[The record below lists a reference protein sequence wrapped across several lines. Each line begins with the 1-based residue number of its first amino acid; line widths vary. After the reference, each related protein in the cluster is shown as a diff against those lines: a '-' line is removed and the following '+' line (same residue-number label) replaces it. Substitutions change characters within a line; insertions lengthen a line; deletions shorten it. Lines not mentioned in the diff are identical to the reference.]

1 MEEKTIMK
9 AKSIY
14 AVLASLMLTT
24 GLVACGPE
32 TNPTGGNTG
41 VGTTSSPTTQAPE
54 VKKGTVVLSFDNNQG
69 TVTADKTNG
78 DVGQTVTLT
87 ITPNEGYEIDSVKAN
102 DKVLSGTTYSFKLVE
117 GENNVEVTF
126 KAKAVEPEVEYNIIY
141 TASEDY
147 DVKELSATKAKKGQT
162 VTFKVEVKNENKE
175 LDEVKVN
182 GTALTANDGVYSF
195 VMGEADVAIEV
206 TLKDKAVE
214 PEVEYNIT
222 YTASEDYT
230 VTNLA
235 TKATKGTKVTF
246 NIAVNDENK
255 ELSSIKANDV
265 DCTLEEDGSY
275 SFVMPEGDV
284 AIAITLQT
292 KVNLNLSITSDK
304 QSYKEGDGAAVL
316 QATFGDV
323 QVEGATYVWDGTD
336 AKDIGVVNPFADDE
350 SKQYFTPTN
359 VGKGTVKVTATV
371 DGKEYKASLNIT
383 VEADYTKYTEIKTAD
398 AMVELLNKKDAING
412 KYCLGANID
421 LGGMQVNGRANNSIF
436 VGTIDGRGYTL
447 SNFVVKNDS
456 SLETDKAT
464 GLFWQYQGVLRNIHI
479 KGTIDSAGF
488 SGLLAKEVC
497 GPQAKITDCLFEA
510 KNVQT
515 GVDWTWARNGVIA
528 STLQNEAKV
537 ENVVTNLDATDA
549 MCLPF
554 FAYSWT
560 ETQVMKNAYT
570 NIAHDTQNENYK
582 PFNPNGGDI
591 SAQVMENINHT
602 PFDSTLASAYTT
614 LDSSVW
620 TLEDN
625 KMPVLA
631 HDSEAPEKLEAMLI
645 ASADTTSLSMKEDG
659 TKTATITTSLKYSTE
674 TLSDYSYTLDPSDA
688 SVISVT
694 NNNDGTFGITA
705 VAAGEAT
712 VSVSAK
718 LGDKT
723 LTAEAITFTVK
734 SADAPKYEIP
744 DGAFEI
750 KDVATFKTVFDKG
763 AAYSTRNF
771 YLSSDIDL
779 TGDELT
785 TAKMMWMAGEFSG
798 IFEGQGHT
806 ITGDIS
812 WDMFNIIAANGVVR
826 NLNIKTSNPVEA
838 NRGPLAHTNKGT
850 ISNVHIDMT
859 VVEKRATNTFAG
871 MFFSNEGKVEDSSVA
886 FHVNTASNTIKS
898 FSNIGS
904 GTYTNCTYTVDG
916 TWDGAQNAVV
926 ATDGTTKKDA

>member
-1 MEEKTIMK
+1 MK

-41 VGTTSSPTTQAPE
+41 GGITSSPTTQAPE

-126 KAKAVEPEVEYNIIY
+126 KAKAVEPEVEYNITY

-182 GTALTANDGVYSF
+182 GTALIANDGVYSF
-195 VMGEADVAIEV
+195 VMGEADAVIEV

-214 PEVEYNIT
+214 PEVEYNIS

-292 KVNLNLSITSDK
+292 KVNLNLSITSNK

-316 QATFGDV
+316 QATFGDD

-336 AKDIGVVNPFADDE
+336 AKDVGVVNPFADDD

-371 DGKEYKASLNIT
+371 NGKEYKASLNIT
-383 VEADYTKYTEIKTAD
+383 VEADYTKYIEIKTAD
-398 AMVELLNKKDAING
+398 AMIELLNKKDTVNG

-421 LGGMQVNGRANNSIF
+421 LGGMQVNGRANNSTF

-479 KGTIDSAGF
+479 KGTIDTAGF
-488 SGLLAKEVC
+488 SGLLAKEVS
-497 GPQAKITDCLFEA
+497 GPQTRITDCLFEA

-570 NIAHDTQNENYK
+570 NIAHDTQSENYK
-582 PFNPNGGDI
+582 PFNPEGRDI

-614 LDSSVW
+614 LDSSIW

-631 HDSEAPEKLEAMLI
+631 HDSEAPVKLEAMLT

-744 DGAFEI
+744 DDAFEI

-763 AAYSTRNF
+763 AAYTTRNF
-771 YLSSDIDL
+771 YLSNDIDL
-779 TGDELT
+779 TGDDLT
-785 TAKMMWMAGEFSG
+785 TTQMMWMAGEFSG

-826 NLNIKTSNPVEA
+826 NVNIKTSNPVEA

>member
-1 MEEKTIMK
+1 MK

-41 VGTTSSPTTQAPE
+41 GGITSSPTTQAPE

-126 KAKAVEPEVEYNIIY
+126 KAKAVEPEVEYNITY

-182 GTALTANDGVYSF
+182 GTALIANDGVYSF
-195 VMGEADVAIEV
+195 VMGEADAVIEV

-214 PEVEYNIT
+214 PEVEYNIS

-316 QATFGDV
+316 QATFGDD

-336 AKDIGVVNPFADDE
+336 AKDVGVVNPFADDD

-371 DGKEYKASLNIT
+371 NGKEYKASLNIT

-398 AMVELLNKKDAING
+398 AMIELLNKKDTVNG

-421 LGGMQVNGRANNSIF
+421 LGGMQVNGRANNSTF

-479 KGTIDSAGF
+479 KGTIDTAGF
-488 SGLLAKEVC
+488 SGLLAKEVS
-497 GPQAKITDCLFEA
+497 GPQTRITDCLFEA

-570 NIAHDTQNENYK
+570 NIAHDTQSENYK
-582 PFNPNGGDI
+582 PFNPEGRDI

-614 LDSSVW
+614 LDSSIW

-631 HDSEAPEKLEAMLI
+631 HDSEAPVKLEAMLT
-645 ASADTTSLSMKEDG
+645 ASVDTTSLSMKEDG

-744 DGAFEI
+744 DDAFEI
-750 KDVATFKTVFDKG
+750 KDIATFKTVFDKG

-806 ITGDIS
+806 ITGDIN
-812 WDMFNIIAANGVVR
+812 WDMFNIIAASGVVR
-826 NLNIKTSNPVEA
+826 NVNIKTSNPIEA

-859 VVEKRATNTFAG
+859 VVDERATNTFAG

>member
-1 MEEKTIMK
+1 MK

-41 VGTTSSPTTQAPE
+41 GGITSSPTTQAPE

-126 KAKAVEPEVEYNIIY
+126 KAKAVEPEVEYNITY

-195 VMGEADVAIEV
+195 VMGEADAVIEV

-316 QATFGDV
+316 QATFGDD

-336 AKDIGVVNPFADDE
+336 AKDVGVVNPFADDD

-371 DGKEYKASLNIT
+371 NGKEYKASLNIT

-398 AMVELLNKKDAING
+398 AMIELLNKKDTVNG

-436 VGTIDGRGYTL
+436 VGTLDGRGYTL

-456 SLETDKAT
+456 SQETDKAT

-479 KGTIDSAGF
+479 KGTIDAAGF
-488 SGLLAKEVC
+488 SGLLAKEVS

-560 ETQVMKNAYT
+560 GTQVMKNAYT

-582 PFNPNGGDI
+582 PFNPEGHDI

-614 LDSSVW
+614 LDSSIW

-631 HDSEAPEKLEAMLI
+631 HDSEAPEKLEAKLT

-779 TGDELT
+779 TGDDLT
-785 TAKMMWMAGEFSG
+785 TTQMMWMAGEFSG

-812 WDMFNIIAANGVVR
+812 WDMFNIIAASGVVR
-826 NLNIKTSNPVEA
+826 NVNIKTSNPIEA

-898 FSNIGS
+898 FSSVGS

>member
-1 MEEKTIMK
+1 M
-9 AKSIY
+9 
-14 AVLASLMLTT
+14 V
-24 GLVACGPE
+24 
-32 TNPTGGNTG
+32 
-41 VGTTSSPTTQAPE
+41 Q
-54 VKKGTVVLSFDNNQG
+54 Q
-69 TVTADKTNG
+69 
-78 DVGQTVTLT
+78 
-87 ITPNEGYEIDSVKAN
+87 
-102 DKVLSGTTYSFKLVE
+102 YSFKLVE

-126 KAKAVEPEVEYNIIY
+126 KA
-141 TASEDY
+141 
-147 DVKELSATKAKKGQT
+147 
-162 VTFKVEVKNENKE
+162 
-175 LDEVKVN
+175 
-182 GTALTANDGVYSF
+182 
-195 VMGEADVAIEV
+195 
-206 TLKDKAVE
+206 KAVE

-246 NIAVNDENK
+246 NIAINDENK

-316 QATFGDV
+316 QATFGDD

-456 SLETDKAT
+456 SQETDKAT

-515 GVDWTWARNGVIA
+515 GVDWTWGRNGVIA

-549 MCLPF
+549 MCMPF

-570 NIAHDTQNENYK
+570 NIAHDTEHENYK

-631 HDSEAPEKLEAMLI
+631 HDSEAPEKLETKLT

-763 AAYSTRNF
+763 AAYTTRNF
-771 YLSSDIDL
+771 YLSNDIDL

-785 TAKMMWMAGEFSG
+785 TTKMMWMAGEFSG

-812 WDMFNIIAANGVVR
+812 WDMFNIIAASGVVR
-826 NLNIKTSNPVEA
+826 NVNIKTSNPVEA

-916 TWDGAQNAVV
+916 TLTKNSLGWGTAILTNILSGTVENCLFNSVQSFNNGSASWFAFGASICGVLKESGTVKSSVV
-926 ATDGTTKKDA
+926 NVSGEGKDVHMAICAYPAGGSVNDGTQPNFAPSKQTFTVSGIYTNQNSDLAYGSAWEWGGPIEDTSGIHTDVDFSTVKASTYSDLSANYWNLADNTMPTLKTLAVE

>member
-1 MEEKTIMK
+1 
-9 AKSIY
+9 
-14 AVLASLMLTT
+14 
-24 GLVACGPE
+24 
-32 TNPTGGNTG
+32 
-41 VGTTSSPTTQAPE
+41 
-54 VKKGTVVLSFDNNQG
+54 
-69 TVTADKTNG
+69 
-78 DVGQTVTLT
+78 
-87 ITPNEGYEIDSVKAN
+87 
-102 DKVLSGTTYSFKLVE
+102 
-117 GENNVEVTF
+117 
-126 KAKAVEPEVEYNIIY
+126 
-141 TASEDY
+141 
-147 DVKELSATKAKKGQT
+147 
-162 VTFKVEVKNENKE
+162 
-175 LDEVKVN
+175 
-182 GTALTANDGVYSF
+182 
-195 VMGEADVAIEV
+195 
-206 TLKDKAVE
+206 
-214 PEVEYNIT
+214 
-222 YTASEDYT
+222 
-230 VTNLA
+230 
-235 TKATKGTKVTF
+235 
-246 NIAVNDENK
+246 
-255 ELSSIKANDV
+255 
-265 DCTLEEDGSY
+265 
-275 SFVMPEGDV
+275 MPEGDV
-284 AIAITLQT
+284 AIAIILQT
-292 KVNLNLSITSDK
+292 KVNLTLSITSDK

-350 SKQYFTPTN
+350 SKQYFTSTN

-436 VGTIDGRGYTL
+436 VGTLDGRGYTL

-456 SLETDKAT
+456 SQETDKAT

-479 KGTIDSAGF
+479 KGTIDAAGF
-488 SGLLAKEVC
+488 SGLLAKEVS
-497 GPQAKITDCLFEA
+497 GPQARITDCLFEA

-560 ETQVMKNAYT
+560 GTQVMKNAYT

-582 PFNPNGGDI
+582 PFNPEGRDI

-614 LDSSVW
+614 LDSSIW

-631 HDSEAPEKLEAMLI
+631 HDSEAPEKLEAMLT

-763 AAYSTRNF
+763 AAYTTRNF

-779 TGDELT
+779 TGDDLT
-785 TAKMMWMAGEFSG
+785 TTKMMWMAGEFSG

-826 NLNIKTSNPVEA
+826 NVNIKTSNPVEA

-850 ISNVHIDMT
+850 ISNVHIDVT
-859 VVEKRATNTFAG
+859 VVENVQQIHLLECSSRT
-871 MFFSNEGKVEDSSVA
+871 KVRLK
-886 FHVNTASNTIKS
+886 ILL
-898 FSNIGS
+898 
-904 GTYTNCTYTVDG
+904 
-916 TWDGAQNAVV
+916 
-926 ATDGTTKKDA
+926 

>member
-1 MEEKTIMK
+1 MK

-41 VGTTSSPTTQAPE
+41 GSTTSSPTTQAPE
-54 VKKGTVVLSFDNNQG
+54 VKKGTVVLSFDNNQV

-126 KAKAVEPEVEYNIIY
+126 KAKAVEPEVEYNI
-141 TASEDY
+141 
-147 DVKELSATKAKKGQT
+147 
-162 VTFKVEVKNENKE
+162 
-175 LDEVKVN
+175 
-182 GTALTANDGVYSF
+182 
-195 VMGEADVAIEV
+195 
-206 TLKDKAVE
+206 
-214 PEVEYNIT
+214 T
-222 YTASEDYT
+222 YAASEDYT

-316 QATFGDV
+316 QATFGDD

-456 SLETDKAT
+456 SEETDKAT

-488 SGLLAKEVC
+488 SVLLAKEVC

-515 GVDWTWARNGVIA
+515 GVDWTWGRNGVIA

-549 MCLPF
+549 MCMPF

-631 HDSEAPEKLEAMLI
+631 HDSEAPEKIEAKLT

-763 AAYSTRNF
+763 AAYTTRNF
-771 YLSSDIDL
+771 YLSNDIDL
-779 TGDELT
+779 TGDDLT
-785 TAKMMWMAGEFSG
+785 TTQMMWMAGEFSG

-812 WDMFNIIAANGVVR
+812 WDMFNIIAASGVVR
-826 NLNIKTSNPVEA
+826 NVNIKTSNPVEA

>member
-1 MEEKTIMK
+1 MK

-41 VGTTSSPTTQAPE
+41 GGTTSSPTTQVPE

-126 KAKAVEPEVEYNIIY
+126 KAKAVEPEVEYNITY

-195 VMGEADVAIEV
+195 VMGEADAVIEV

-316 QATFGDV
+316 QATFGDD

-383 VEADYTKYTEIKTAD
+383 VEADYTKYIEIKTAD
-398 AMVELLNKKDAING
+398 AMIELLNKKDTVNG

-421 LGGMQVNGRANNSIF
+421 LGGMQVNGRANNSTF

-479 KGTIDSAGF
+479 KGTIDTAGF
-488 SGLLAKEVC
+488 SGLLAKEVS
-497 GPQAKITDCLFEA
+497 GPQTRITDCLFEA

-537 ENVVTNLDATDA
+537 ENVVTNLDVTDA

-570 NIAHDTQNENYK
+570 NIAHDTQSENYK
-582 PFNPNGGDI
+582 PFNPEGRDI

-614 LDSSVW
+614 LDSSIW

-631 HDSEAPEKLEAMLI
+631 HDSEAPVKLEAMLT

-744 DGAFEI
+744 DDAFEI

-806 ITGDIS
+806 ITGDIN
-812 WDMFNIIAANGVVR
+812 WDMFNIIAASGVVR
-826 NLNIKTSNPVEA
+826 NVNIKTSNPVEA

>member
-1 MEEKTIMK
+1 MK

-41 VGTTSSPTTQAPE
+41 GGIQSNPTTQAPE
-54 VKKGTVVLSFDNNQG
+54 VKKGTVVLSFDNSQG

-126 KAKAVEPEVEYNIIY
+126 KAKAVEPEVEYNITY

-175 LDEVKVN
+175 LDEVKAN

-195 VMGEADVAIEV
+195 VMGEADAVIEV

-316 QATFGDV
+316 QATFGDD

-336 AKDIGVVNPFADDE
+336 AKDVGVVNPFADDD

-371 DGKEYKASLNIT
+371 NGKEYKASLNIT

-398 AMVELLNKKDAING
+398 AMIELLNKKDTVNG

-436 VGTIDGRGYTL
+436 VGTLDGRGYTL

-464 GLFWQYQGVLRNIHI
+464 GLFWMYQGVLRNIHI
-479 KGTIDSAGF
+479 KGTIDAAGF
-488 SGLLAKEVC
+488 SGLLAKEVS

-560 ETQVMKNAYT
+560 GTQVMKNAYT

-582 PFNPNGGDI
+582 PFNPEGHDI

-614 LDSSVW
+614 LDSSIW

-631 HDSEAPEKLEAMLI
+631 HDSEAPEKLEAKLT

-744 DGAFEI
+744 DDAFEI
-750 KDVATFKTVFDKG
+750 KDIATFKTVFDKG

-806 ITGDIS
+806 ITGDIN
-812 WDMFNIIAANGVVR
+812 WDMFNIIAASGVVR
-826 NLNIKTSNPVEA
+826 NVNIKTSNPIEA

-859 VVEKRATNTFAG
+859 VVDERATNTFAG

>member
-1 MEEKTIMK
+1 MK

-41 VGTTSSPTTQAPE
+41 GGITSSPTTQAPE

-126 KAKAVEPEVEYNIIY
+126 KAKAVEPEVEYNITY
-141 TASEDY
+141 AASEDY

-195 VMGEADVAIEV
+195 VMGEADAAIEV

-316 QATFGDV
+316 QATFGDD

-336 AKDIGVVNPFADDE
+336 AKDIGVVNPYTDDE

-447 SNFVVKNDS
+447 SNFVIKNDS
-456 SLETDKAT
+456 SQETDKAT

-549 MCLPF
+549 MCMPF

-560 ETQVMKNAYT
+560 GTQVMKNAYT
-570 NIAHDTQNENYK
+570 NIAHDTEHENYK

-591 SAQVMENINHT
+591 STQVMENINHT

-614 LDSSVW
+614 LDSSIW

-631 HDSEAPEKLEAMLI
+631 HDSEAPEKLEAMLT

-674 TLSDYSYTLDPSDA
+674 TLSDFSYTLDPSDA

-763 AAYSTRNF
+763 AAYTTRNF
-771 YLSSDIDL
+771 YLSNDIDL

-785 TAKMMWMAGEFSG
+785 TTKMMWMAGEFSG

-812 WDMFNIIAANGVVR
+812 WDMFNIIAASGVVR
-826 NLNIKTSNPVEA
+826 NVNIKTSNPVEA

-926 ATDGTTKKDA
+926 ATDGTTKKDV

>member
-1 MEEKTIMK
+1 MK

-41 VGTTSSPTTQAPE
+41 GGITSSPTTQAPE

-126 KAKAVEPEVEYNIIY
+126 KAKAVEPEVEYNITY
-141 TASEDY
+141 AASEDY

-195 VMGEADVAIEV
+195 VMGETDAVIEV

-316 QATFGDV
+316 QATFGDA

-336 AKDIGVVNPFADDE
+336 AKDVGVINPYTDDE

-371 DGKEYKASLNIT
+371 NGKEYKASLNIT

-436 VGTIDGRGYTL
+436 VGTLDGRGYTL

-488 SGLLAKEVC
+488 SGLLAKEVS
-497 GPQAKITDCLFEA
+497 GPQARITDCLFEA

-560 ETQVMKNAYT
+560 GTQVMKNAYT

-582 PFNPNGGDI
+582 PFNPEGRDI

-614 LDSSVW
+614 LDSSIW

-631 HDSEAPEKLEAMLI
+631 HDSKAPEKLEAKLT

-763 AAYSTRNF
+763 AAYTTRNF
-771 YLSSDIDL
+771 YLSNDIDL

-785 TAKMMWMAGEFSG
+785 TTQMMWMAGEFSG

-812 WDMFNIIAANGVVR
+812 WDMFNIIAASGVVR
-826 NLNIKTSNPVEA
+826 NVNIKTSNPIEA
-838 NRGPLAHTNKGT
+838 KRGPLAHTNKGT
-850 ISNVHIDMT
+850 ISNVHINMT

>member
-1 MEEKTIMK
+1 M
-9 AKSIY
+9 
-14 AVLASLMLTT
+14 
-24 GLVACGPE
+24 GLK
-32 TNPTGGNTG
+32 PTRQVVIPGGG
-41 VGTTSSPTTQAPE
+41 ITSSPTTQAPE

-126 KAKAVEPEVEYNIIY
+126 KAKAVEPEVEYNITY

-182 GTALTANDGVYSF
+182 GTALIANDGVYSF
-195 VMGEADVAIEV
+195 VMGEADAVIEV

-316 QATFGDV
+316 QATFGDD

-336 AKDIGVVNPFADDE
+336 AKDVGVVNPFADDD

-371 DGKEYKASLNIT
+371 NGKEYKASLNIT
-383 VEADYTKYTEIKTAD
+383 VEADYTKYIEIKTAD
-398 AMVELLNKKDAING
+398 AMIELLNKKDTVNG

-421 LGGMQVNGRANNSIF
+421 LGGMQVNGRANNSTF

-479 KGTIDSAGF
+479 KGTIDTAGF
-488 SGLLAKEVC
+488 SGLLAKEVS
-497 GPQAKITDCLFEA
+497 GPQTRITDCLFEA

-570 NIAHDTQNENYK
+570 NIAHDTQSENYK
-582 PFNPNGGDI
+582 PFNPEGRDI

-614 LDSSVW
+614 LDSSIW
-620 TLEDN
+620 TLEDK

-631 HDSEAPEKLEAMLI
+631 HDSEAPVKLEAMLT

-744 DGAFEI
+744 DDAFEI

-806 ITGDIS
+806 ITGDIN
-812 WDMFNIIAANGVVR
+812 WDMFNIIAASGVVR
-826 NLNIKTSNPVEA
+826 NVNIKTSNPIEA

-859 VVEKRATNTFAG
+859 VVDERATNTFAG

>member
-1 MEEKTIMK
+1 MK

-41 VGTTSSPTTQAPE
+41 GGTTSSPTTQVPE

-316 QATFGDV
+316 QATFGDD

-336 AKDIGVVNPFADDE
+336 AKDIGVVNPFADDD

-398 AMVELLNKKDAING
+398 AMVELLNKKDAVNG

-436 VGTIDGRGYTL
+436 VGTLDGRGYTL

-560 ETQVMKNAYT
+560 KTQVMKNAYT

-582 PFNPNGGDI
+582 PFNPEGGDI

-614 LDSSVW
+614 LDSSIW

-631 HDSEAPEKLEAMLI
+631 HDSEAPEKLEAMLT

-744 DGAFEI
+744 DDAFEI
-750 KDVATFKTVFDKG
+750 KDIATFKTVFDKG

-826 NLNIKTSNPVEA
+826 NVNIKTSNPVEA

>member
-1 MEEKTIMK
+1 MK

-41 VGTTSSPTTQAPE
+41 GGTTSSPTTQVPE

-126 KAKAVEPEVEYNIIY
+126 KA
-141 TASEDY
+141 
-147 DVKELSATKAKKGQT
+147 
-162 VTFKVEVKNENKE
+162 
-175 LDEVKVN
+175 
-182 GTALTANDGVYSF
+182 
-195 VMGEADVAIEV
+195 
-206 TLKDKAVE
+206 KAVE

-316 QATFGDV
+316 QATFGDD

-336 AKDIGVVNPFADDE
+336 AKDVGVVNPFADDD

-371 DGKEYKASLNIT
+371 NGKEYKASLNIT

-398 AMVELLNKKDAING
+398 AMIELLNKKDTVNG

-421 LGGMQVNGRANNSIF
+421 LGGMQVNGRANNSTF

-479 KGTIDSAGF
+479 KGTIDTAGF
-488 SGLLAKEVC
+488 SGLLAKEVS
-497 GPQAKITDCLFEA
+497 GPQTRITDCLFEA

-537 ENVVTNLDATDA
+537 ENLVTNLDATDA

-570 NIAHDTQNENYK
+570 NIAHDTQSENYK
-582 PFNPNGGDI
+582 PFNPEGRDI

-614 LDSSVW
+614 LDSSIW

-631 HDSEAPEKLEAMLI
+631 HDSEAPVKLEAMLT
-645 ASADTTSLSMKEDG
+645 ASVDTTSLSMKEDG

-744 DGAFEI
+744 DDAFEI
-750 KDVATFKTVFDKG
+750 KDIATFKTVFDKG

-806 ITGDIS
+806 ITGDIN
-812 WDMFNIIAANGVVR
+812 WDMFNIIAASGVVR
-826 NLNIKTSNPVEA
+826 NVNIKTSNPIEA

-850 ISNVHIDMT
+850 ILNVHIDMT
-859 VVEKRATNTFAG
+859 VVDERATNTFAG

>member
-1 MEEKTIMK
+1 MK

-41 VGTTSSPTTQAPE
+41 GSTTSSPTTQAPE

-126 KAKAVEPEVEYNIIY
+126 KAKAVEPEVEYNITY
-141 TASEDY
+141 AASEDY

-195 VMGEADVAIEV
+195 VMGEADAVIEV
-206 TLKDKAVE
+206 TLKDKAIE

-246 NIAVNDENK
+246 NIAINDENK

-284 AIAITLQT
+284 VIAITLQT

-316 QATFGDV
+316 QATFGDD

-436 VGTIDGRGYTL
+436 VGTLDGRGYTL

-560 ETQVMKNAYT
+560 GTQVMKNAYT

-591 SAQVMENINHT
+591 STQVMENINHT

-631 HDSEAPEKLEAMLI
+631 HDSEAPEKLEAMLT

-659 TKTATITTSLKYSTE
+659 TMTATITTSLKYSTE

-763 AAYSTRNF
+763 AAYTTRNF
-771 YLSSDIDL
+771 YLSNDIDL

-785 TAKMMWMAGEFSG
+785 TTQMMWMAGEFSG

-826 NLNIKTSNPVEA
+826 NVNIKTSNPVEA

>member
-1 MEEKTIMK
+1 MK

-41 VGTTSSPTTQAPE
+41 GSTTTSPTTQAPE
-54 VKKGTVVLSFDNNQG
+54 VKKGTVVLSFDNNYG

-117 GENNVEVTF
+117 GENNVEVIF
-126 KAKAVEPEVEYNIIY
+126 KAKAVEPEVEYNVTY
-141 TASEDY
+141 AASEDY
-147 DVKELSATKAKKGQT
+147 EVKELSATKAKKGQT

-195 VMGEADVAIEV
+195 VMGEADAAIEV

-284 AIAITLQT
+284 AIVITLQT

-316 QATFGDV
+316 QATFGDD

-456 SLETDKAT
+456 SEETDKAT

-515 GVDWTWARNGVIA
+515 GVDWTLGRNGVIA
-528 STLQNEAKV
+528 STFQNEAKV

-549 MCLPF
+549 MCMPF

-570 NIAHDTQNENYK
+570 NIAHDTEHENYK

-591 SAQVMENINHT
+591 STQVMENINHT

-614 LDSSVW
+614 LDSSIW

-631 HDSEAPEKLEAMLI
+631 HDSEAPEKLEAMLT

-674 TLSDYSYTLDPSDA
+674 TLSDFSYTLDPSDA

-763 AAYSTRNF
+763 AAYTTRNF
-771 YLSSDIDL
+771 YLSNDIDL

-785 TAKMMWMAGEFSG
+785 TTKMMWMAGEFSG

-812 WDMFNIIAANGVVR
+812 WDMFNIIAASGVVR
-826 NLNIKTSNPVEA
+826 NVNIKTSNPVEA

-926 ATDGTTKKDA
+926 ATDGTTKKDV

>member
-1 MEEKTIMK
+1 MK

-41 VGTTSSPTTQAPE
+41 GGITSSPTTQAPE
-54 VKKGTVVLSFDNNQG
+54 VKKGTVVLSFDSNQG

-126 KAKAVEPEVEYNIIY
+126 KAKAVEPEVEYNITY
-141 TASEDY
+141 AASEDY
-147 DVKELSATKAKKGQT
+147 DVKELSATKAKKDQT

-175 LDEVKVN
+175 LDEVKAN
-182 GTALTANDGVYSF
+182 GTVLTANDGVYSF
-195 VMGEADVAIEV
+195 VMGEADAVIEV

-246 NIAVNDENK
+246 NIVINDENK

-316 QATFGDV
+316 QATFGDA

-398 AMVELLNKKDAING
+398 AMVELLNKKDEING

-436 VGTIDGRGYTL
+436 VGTLDGRGYTL

-456 SLETDKAT
+456 SQETDKAT
-464 GLFWQYQGVLRNIHI
+464 GLFWMYQGVLRNIHI

-488 SGLLAKEVC
+488 SGLLAKEVS
-497 GPQAKITDCLFEA
+497 GPQARITDCLFEA

-560 ETQVMKNAYT
+560 GTQVMKNAYT

-614 LDSSVW
+614 LDSSIW

-631 HDSEAPEKLEAMLI
+631 HDSEAPEKLEAKLT

-763 AAYSTRNF
+763 AAYTTRNF
-771 YLSSDIDL
+771 YLSNDIDL

-785 TAKMMWMAGEFSG
+785 TTPMMWMAGEFSG

-826 NLNIKTSNPVEA
+826 NVNIKTSNPVEA

-898 FSNIGS
+898 FSSIGS

>member
-1 MEEKTIMK
+1 MK

-41 VGTTSSPTTQAPE
+41 GGITSSPTTQAPE
-54 VKKGTVVLSFDNNQG
+54 V
-69 TVTADKTNG
+69 
-78 DVGQTVTLT
+78 
-87 ITPNEGYEIDSVKAN
+87 
-102 DKVLSGTTYSFKLVE
+102 
-117 GENNVEVTF
+117 
-126 KAKAVEPEVEYNIIY
+126 EYNITY
-141 TASEDY
+141 AASEDY

-195 VMGEADVAIEV
+195 VMGEADAVIEV

-246 NIAVNDENK
+246 NIAINDENK

-316 QATFGDV
+316 QATFGDD

-359 VGKGTVKVTATV
+359 VGKGAVKVTATV

-479 KGTIDSAGF
+479 KGTIDSVGF

-549 MCLPF
+549 MCMPF

-560 ETQVMKNAYT
+560 GTQVMKNAYT

-614 LDSSVW
+614 LDSSIW

-631 HDSEAPEKLEAMLI
+631 HDSEAPEKLEAMLT

-763 AAYSTRNF
+763 AAYTTRNF
-771 YLSSDIDL
+771 YLSNDIDL
-779 TGDELT
+779 TGDDLT
-785 TAKMMWMAGEFSG
+785 TTKMMWMAGEFSG

-826 NLNIKTSNPVEA
+826 NVNIKTSNPVEA

>member
-1 MEEKTIMK
+1 MK

-41 VGTTSSPTTQAPE
+41 GSTTSSPTTQAPE

-126 KAKAVEPEVEYNIIY
+126 KAKAVEPEVEYNITY

-195 VMGEADVAIEV
+195 VMGEADAVIEV

-246 NIAVNDENK
+246 NIVINDENK

-316 QATFGDV
+316 QATFGDD

-510 KNVQT
+510 KNVQA
-515 GVDWTWARNGVIA
+515 GVDWTWGRNGVIA

-549 MCLPF
+549 MCMPF
-554 FAYSWT
+554 FAYSLT
-560 ETQVMKNAYT
+560 ATQVMKNAYT

-614 LDSSVW
+614 LDSSIW

-631 HDSEAPEKLEAMLI
+631 HDSEAPEKLEAMLT

-694 NNNDGTFGITA
+694 NNNDGIFGITA

-763 AAYSTRNF
+763 AAYTTRNF
-771 YLSSDIDL
+771 YLSNDIDL

-785 TAKMMWMAGEFSG
+785 TTQMMWMAGEFSG

-826 NLNIKTSNPVEA
+826 NVNIKTSNPVEA

-871 MFFSNEGKVEDSSVA
+871 MFFSNEGKVGDSSVA

>member
-1 MEEKTIMK
+1 MK

-41 VGTTSSPTTQAPE
+41 GSTTSNPTTQAPE

-126 KAKAVEPEVEYNIIY
+126 KAKAVEPEVEYNI
-141 TASEDY
+141 
-147 DVKELSATKAKKGQT
+147 
-162 VTFKVEVKNENKE
+162 
-175 LDEVKVN
+175 
-182 GTALTANDGVYSF
+182 
-195 VMGEADVAIEV
+195 
-206 TLKDKAVE
+206 
-214 PEVEYNIT
+214 T
-222 YTASEDYT
+222 YAASEDYT

-246 NIAVNDENK
+246 NIAINDENK

-316 QATFGDV
+316 QATFGDN

-456 SLETDKAT
+456 SEETDKAT

-510 KNVQT
+510 KNVQA
-515 GVDWTWARNGVIA
+515 GVDWTWGRNGVIA

-549 MCLPF
+549 MCMPF

-560 ETQVMKNAYT
+560 GTQVMKNAYT
-570 NIAHDTQNENYK
+570 NIAHDTEHENYK

-591 SAQVMENINHT
+591 STQVMENINHT

-614 LDSSVW
+614 LDSSIW

-631 HDSEAPEKLEAMLI
+631 HDSEAPEKLEAMLT

-763 AAYSTRNF
+763 AAYTTRNF
-771 YLSSDIDL
+771 YLSNDIDL
-779 TGDELT
+779 TGDDLIT
-785 TAKMMWMAGEFSG
+785 TPMMWMAGEFSG

-812 WDMFNIIAANGVVR
+812 WDMFNIIAASGVVR
-826 NLNIKTSNPVEA
+826 NVNIKTSNPIEA
-838 NRGPLAHTNKGT
+838 NRDPLAHTNKGT

-886 FHVNTASNTIKS
+886 FHVNNASNTIKS

>member
-1 MEEKTIMK
+1 MK

-41 VGTTSSPTTQAPE
+41 GGITSSPTTQAPE

-102 DKVLSGTTYSFKLVE
+102 DKVLSGATYSFKLVE

-126 KAKAVEPEVEYNIIY
+126 KAKAVEPEVEYNITY

-175 LDEVKVN
+175 LDEVKAN

-195 VMGEADVAIEV
+195 VMGEADAVIEV

-222 YTASEDYT
+222 YAASEDYT

-316 QATFGDV
+316 QATFGDD
-323 QVEGATYVWDGTD
+323 QVEGATYVWDETD
-336 AKDIGVVNPFADDE
+336 AKDIGVVNPFADDD

-570 NIAHDTQNENYK
+570 NIAHDTEHENYK

-614 LDSSVW
+614 LDSSIW

-763 AAYSTRNF
+763 AAYTTRNF
-771 YLSSDIDL
+771 YLSNDIDL

-785 TAKMMWMAGEFSG
+785 TTKMMWMAGEFSG

-812 WDMFNIIAANGVVR
+812 CDMFNIIAANGVVR
-826 NLNIKTSNPVEA
+826 NVNIKTSNPVEA

>member
-1 MEEKTIMK
+1 M
-9 AKSIY
+9 
-14 AVLASLMLTT
+14 
-24 GLVACGPE
+24 
-32 TNPTGGNTG
+32 
-41 VGTTSSPTTQAPE
+41 
-54 VKKGTVVLSFDNNQG
+54 
-69 TVTADKTNG
+69 
-78 DVGQTVTLT
+78 
-87 ITPNEGYEIDSVKAN
+87 
-102 DKVLSGTTYSFKLVE
+102 
-117 GENNVEVTF
+117 
-126 KAKAVEPEVEYNIIY
+126 
-141 TASEDY
+141 
-147 DVKELSATKAKKGQT
+147 
-162 VTFKVEVKNENKE
+162 
-175 LDEVKVN
+175 
-182 GTALTANDGVYSF
+182 
-195 VMGEADVAIEV
+195 
-206 TLKDKAVE
+206 
-214 PEVEYNIT
+214 
-222 YTASEDYT
+222 
-230 VTNLA
+230 
-235 TKATKGTKVTF
+235 
-246 NIAVNDENK
+246 
-255 ELSSIKANDV
+255 
-265 DCTLEEDGSY
+265 
-275 SFVMPEGDV
+275 
-284 AIAITLQT
+284 
-292 KVNLNLSITSDK
+292 
-304 QSYKEGDGAAVL
+304 
-316 QATFGDV
+316 
-323 QVEGATYVWDGTD
+323 
-336 AKDIGVVNPFADDE
+336 
-350 SKQYFTPTN
+350 
-359 VGKGTVKVTATV
+359 
-371 DGKEYKASLNIT
+371 NIT

-515 GVDWTWARNGVIA
+515 GVDWTWGRNGVIA

-549 MCLPF
+549 MCMPF

-560 ETQVMKNAYT
+560 GTQVMKNAYT

-614 LDSSVW
+614 LDSSIW

-631 HDSEAPEKLEAMLI
+631 HDSEAPEKLEAKLT

-763 AAYSTRNF
+763 AAYTTRNF
-771 YLSSDIDL
+771 YLSNDIDL

-785 TAKMMWMAGEFSG
+785 TTPMMWMAGEFSG

-812 WDMFNIIAANGVVR
+812 SDMFNIIAASGVVR
-826 NLNIKTSNPVEA
+826 NVNIKTSNPIEA

-898 FSNIGS
+898 FSSIGS

>member
-1 MEEKTIMK
+1 MK

-41 VGTTSSPTTQAPE
+41 GSTTSSPTTQAPE
-54 VKKGTVVLSFDNNQG
+54 VKKGTVVLSFDNSQG

-126 KAKAVEPEVEYNIIY
+126 KAKAVEPEVEYNITY
-141 TASEDY
+141 AASEDY

-195 VMGEADVAIEV
+195 VMGEADAVIEV

-246 NIAVNDENK
+246 NIAINDENK

-292 KVNLNLSITSDK
+292 KVNLNLTITSDK

-316 QATFGDV
+316 QATFGDD

-336 AKDIGVVNPFADDE
+336 AKDVGVINPFTDDE

-436 VGTIDGRGYTL
+436 VGTLDGRGYTL

-456 SLETDKAT
+456 SQETDKAT

-560 ETQVMKNAYT
+560 ATQVMKNAYT

-582 PFNPNGGDI
+582 PFNPEGRDI

-614 LDSSVW
+614 LDSSIW

-631 HDSEAPEKLEAMLI
+631 HDSEAPEKLEAKLT

-659 TKTATITTSLKYSTE
+659 TKTATITTSLKNSTE

-763 AAYSTRNF
+763 AAYTTRNF
-771 YLSSDIDL
+771 YLSNDIDL

-785 TAKMMWMAGEFSG
+785 TTQMMWMAGEFSG

-812 WDMFNIIAANGVVR
+812 WDMFNIIAASGVVR
-826 NLNIKTSNPVEA
+826 NVNIKTSNPVEA

>member
-1 MEEKTIMK
+1 MK

-41 VGTTSSPTTQAPE
+41 GSTTSSPTTQAPE

-102 DKVLSGTTYSFKLVE
+102 DKVLSGATYSFKLVE

-126 KAKAVEPEVEYNIIY
+126 KA
-141 TASEDY
+141 
-147 DVKELSATKAKKGQT
+147 
-162 VTFKVEVKNENKE
+162 
-175 LDEVKVN
+175 
-182 GTALTANDGVYSF
+182 
-195 VMGEADVAIEV
+195 
-206 TLKDKAVE
+206 KAVE

-275 SFVMPEGDV
+275 SFIMPEGDV

-316 QATFGDV
+316 QATFGDD

-510 KNVQT
+510 KNVQA
-515 GVDWTWARNGVIA
+515 GVDWTWGRNGVIA

-549 MCLPF
+549 MCMPF

-560 ETQVMKNAYT
+560 GTQVMKNAYT

-614 LDSSVW
+614 LDSSIW

-631 HDSEAPEKLEAMLI
+631 HDSEAPEKLEAMLT
-645 ASADTTSLSMKEDG
+645 ASADTTSISMKEDG

-763 AAYSTRNF
+763 AAYTTRNF
-771 YLSSDIDL
+771 YLSNDIDL

-785 TAKMMWMAGEFSG
+785 TTPMMWMAGEFSG

-826 NLNIKTSNPVEA
+826 NVNIKTSNPVEA

-859 VVEKRATNTFAG
+859 VVEKRATNTFAE

-926 ATDGTTKKDA
+926 ATDGTTKKMLNKNGGIK

>member
-1 MEEKTIMK
+1 MK

-41 VGTTSSPTTQAPE
+41 GSTTSSPTTQAPE

-126 KAKAVEPEVEYNIIY
+126 KAKAVEPEVEYNITY
-141 TASEDY
+141 AASEDY

-175 LDEVKVN
+175 LDEVKAN
-182 GTALTANDGVYSF
+182 GTVLTANDGVYSF
-195 VMGEADVAIEV
+195 VMGEADAVIEV

-246 NIAVNDENK
+246 NIVINDENK

-275 SFVMPEGDV
+275 SFIMPEGDV

-316 QATFGDV
+316 QATFGDA

-436 VGTIDGRGYTL
+436 VGTLDGRGYTL

-456 SLETDKAT
+456 SQETDKAT

-479 KGTIDSAGF
+479 KGTIDAAGF
-488 SGLLAKEVC
+488 SGLLAKEVS
-497 GPQAKITDCLFEA
+497 GPQARITDCLFEA

-515 GVDWTWARNGVIA
+515 GVDWTWGRNGVIA

-549 MCLPF
+549 MCMPF

-560 ETQVMKNAYT
+560 GTQVMKNAYT

-591 SAQVMENINHT
+591 STQVMENINHT

-614 LDSSVW
+614 LDSAIW

-631 HDSEAPEKLEAMLI
+631 HDSEAPEKLEAKLT
-645 ASADTTSLSMKEDG
+645 ASADTISLSMKEDG

-763 AAYSTRNF
+763 AAYTTRNF
-771 YLSSDIDL
+771 YLSNDIDL
-779 TGDELT
+779 TGDDLT
-785 TAKMMWMAGEFSG
+785 TTPMMWMAGEFSG

-826 NLNIKTSNPVEA
+826 NVNIKTSNPVEA
-838 NRGPLAHTNKGT
+838 NRGPLAHTNKRT

-859 VVEKRATNTFAG
+859 VVEKHATNTFAG

>member
-1 MEEKTIMK
+1 MK

-41 VGTTSSPTTQAPE
+41 GGTTSSPTTQVPE

-126 KAKAVEPEVEYNIIY
+126 KAKAVEPEVEYNITY
-141 TASEDY
+141 AASEDY

-182 GTALTANDGVYSF
+182 GTVLTANDGVYSF

-763 AAYSTRNF
+763 AAYTTRNF

-779 TGDELT
+779 TGDDLT
-785 TAKMMWMAGEFSG
+785 TTQMMWMAGEFSG

-812 WDMFNIIAANGVVR
+812 WDMFNIIAASGVVR
-826 NLNIKTSNPVEA
+826 NVNIKTSNPVEA

>member
-1 MEEKTIMK
+1 MK

-41 VGTTSSPTTQAPE
+41 GGITSSPTTQAPE

-126 KAKAVEPEVEYNIIY
+126 KAKAVEPEVEYNITY

-182 GTALTANDGVYSF
+182 GTALIANDGVYSF
-195 VMGEADVAIEV
+195 VMGEADAVIEV

-316 QATFGDV
+316 QATFGDD

-336 AKDIGVVNPFADDE
+336 AKDVGVVNPFADDD

-371 DGKEYKASLNIT
+371 NGKEYKASLNIT

-398 AMVELLNKKDAING
+398 AMIELLNKKDTVNG

-421 LGGMQVNGRANNSIF
+421 LGGMQVNGRANNSTF

-479 KGTIDSAGF
+479 KGTIDTAGF
-488 SGLLAKEVC
+488 SGLLAKEVS
-497 GPQAKITDCLFEA
+497 GPQTRITDCLFEA

-515 GVDWTWARNGVIA
+515 GADWTWGRNGVIA

-570 NIAHDTQNENYK
+570 NIAHDTQSENYK
-582 PFNPNGGDI
+582 PFNPEGRDI
-591 SAQVMENINHT
+591 SAQVMENINYT

-614 LDSSVW
+614 LDSSIW

-631 HDSEAPEKLEAMLI
+631 HDSEAPVKLEAMLT

-744 DGAFEI
+744 DDAFEI
-750 KDVATFKTVFDKG
+750 KDIATFKTVFDKG

-779 TGDELT
+779 TGDDLT

-806 ITGDIS
+806 ITGDIN
-812 WDMFNIIAANGVVR
+812 WDMFNIIAASGVVR
-826 NLNIKTSNPVEA
+826 NVNIKTSNPIEA

-859 VVEKRATNTFAG
+859 VVDERATNTFAG

>member
-1 MEEKTIMK
+1 MK

-41 VGTTSSPTTQAPE
+41 GGTTSSPTTQAPE

-126 KAKAVEPEVEYNIIY
+126 KAKAVEPEVEYNITY

-162 VTFKVEVKNENKE
+162 VTFKVEVKNESKE
-175 LDEVKVN
+175 LDEVKAN

-195 VMGEADVAIEV
+195 VMGEADAVIEV

-316 QATFGDV
+316 QATFGDD

-336 AKDIGVVNPFADDE
+336 AKDIGVVNPFADDD

-436 VGTIDGRGYTL
+436 VGTLDGRGYTL

-570 NIAHDTQNENYK
+570 NIAHDTEHENYK

-614 LDSSVW
+614 LDSSIW

-659 TKTATITTSLKYSTE
+659 KKTATITTSLKYSTE

-763 AAYSTRNF
+763 AAYTTRNF

-779 TGDELT
+779 TGDDLT
-785 TAKMMWMAGEFSG
+785 TTQMMWMAGEFSG

-812 WDMFNIIAANGVVR
+812 WDMFNIIAASGVVR
-826 NLNIKTSNPVEA
+826 NVNIKTSNPVEA

>member
-1 MEEKTIMK
+1 MK

-41 VGTTSSPTTQAPE
+41 GGITSSPTTQAPE

-126 KAKAVEPEVEYNIIY
+126 KAKAVEPEVEYNI
-141 TASEDY
+141 
-147 DVKELSATKAKKGQT
+147 
-162 VTFKVEVKNENKE
+162 TF
-175 LDEVKVN
+175 
-182 GTALTANDGVYSF
+182 A
-195 VMGEADVAIEV
+195 
-206 TLKDKAVE
+206 
-214 PEVEYNIT
+214 
-222 YTASEDYT
+222 ASEDYT

-398 AMVELLNKKDAING
+398 AMVELLNKKDVING

-436 VGTIDGRGYTL
+436 VGTLDGRGYTL

-510 KNVQT
+510 KNVQA
-515 GVDWTWARNGVIA
+515 GVDWTWGRNGVIA

-549 MCLPF
+549 MCMPF

-560 ETQVMKNAYT
+560 GTQVMKNAYT

-591 SAQVMENINHT
+591 STQVMENINHT

-614 LDSSVW
+614 LDSSIW

-631 HDSEAPEKLEAMLI
+631 HDSEAPEKLEAMLT

-734 SADAPKYEIP
+734 SADAPKYE
-744 DGAFEI
+744 
-750 KDVATFKTVFDKG
+750 TQ
-763 AAYSTRNF
+763 
-771 YLSSDIDL
+771 
-779 TGDELT
+779 
-785 TAKMMWMAGEFSG
+785 M
-798 IFEGQGHT
+798 
-806 ITGDIS
+806 
-812 WDMFNIIAANGVVR
+812 
-826 NLNIKTSNPVEA
+826 
-838 NRGPLAHTNKGT
+838 
-850 ISNVHIDMT
+850 VHLKLRM
-859 VVEKRATNTFAG
+859 
-871 MFFSNEGKVEDSSVA
+871 
-886 FHVNTASNTIKS
+886 
-898 FSNIGS
+898 
-904 GTYTNCTYTVDG
+904 
-916 TWDGAQNAVV
+916 
-926 ATDGTTKKDA
+926 

>member
-1 MEEKTIMK
+1 MK

-32 TNPTGGNTG
+32 TNSTGGNTG
-41 VGTTSSPTTQAPE
+41 GGTTSSPTTQVPE

-126 KAKAVEPEVEYNIIY
+126 KAKAVEPEVEYNI
-141 TASEDY
+141 
-147 DVKELSATKAKKGQT
+147 
-162 VTFKVEVKNENKE
+162 
-175 LDEVKVN
+175 
-182 GTALTANDGVYSF
+182 
-195 VMGEADVAIEV
+195 
-206 TLKDKAVE
+206 
-214 PEVEYNIT
+214 T

-230 VTNLA
+230 VTNLV

-316 QATFGDV
+316 QATFGDD

-336 AKDIGVVNPFADDE
+336 AKDVGVVNPFADDD

-371 DGKEYKASLNIT
+371 NGKEYKASLNIT

-398 AMVELLNKKDAING
+398 AMIELLNKKDTVNG

-421 LGGMQVNGRANNSIF
+421 LGGMQVNGRANNSTF

-479 KGTIDSAGF
+479 KGTIDTAGF
-488 SGLLAKEVC
+488 SGLLAKEVS
-497 GPQAKITDCLFEA
+497 GPQTRITDCLFEA

-570 NIAHDTQNENYK
+570 NIAHDTQSENYK
-582 PFNPNGGDI
+582 PFNPEGRDI

-614 LDSSVW
+614 LDSSIW

-631 HDSEAPEKLEAMLI
+631 HDSEAPVKLEAMLT

-744 DGAFEI
+744 DDAFEI

-806 ITGDIS
+806 ITGDIN
-812 WDMFNIIAANGVVR
+812 WDMFNIIAASGVVR
-826 NLNIKTSNPVEA
+826 NVNIKTSNPIEA

-859 VVEKRATNTFAG
+859 VVDERATNTFAG

>member
-1 MEEKTIMK
+1 MK

-41 VGTTSSPTTQAPE
+41 GSTTSSPTTQAPE

-126 KAKAVEPEVEYNIIY
+126 KAKAVEPEVEYNITY
-141 TASEDY
+141 AASEDY
-147 DVKELSATKAKKGQT
+147 GVKELSATKAKKGQT

-195 VMGEADVAIEV
+195 VMGEADAVIEV

-246 NIAVNDENK
+246 NIAINDENK

-275 SFVMPEGDV
+275 SFIMPEGDV

-436 VGTIDGRGYTL
+436 VGTLDGRGYTL

-515 GVDWTWARNGVIA
+515 GVDWTWGRNGVIA

-549 MCLPF
+549 MCMPF

-560 ETQVMKNAYT
+560 GTQVMKNAYT

-614 LDSSVW
+614 LDSSIW

-631 HDSEAPEKLEAMLI
+631 HDSEAPEKLQAMLT

-763 AAYSTRNF
+763 AAYTTRNF
-771 YLSSDIDL
+771 YLSNDIDL
-779 TGDELT
+779 TGDDLT
-785 TAKMMWMAGEFSG
+785 TAPMMWMAGEFSG

-826 NLNIKTSNPVEA
+826 NVNIKTSNPVEA

-926 ATDGTTKKDA
+926 ATDGTTKKDV

>member
-1 MEEKTIMK
+1 MK

-41 VGTTSSPTTQAPE
+41 GSTTSSPTTQAPE

-102 DKVLSGTTYSFKLVE
+102 DKVLSGATYSFKLVE

-126 KAKAVEPEVEYNIIY
+126 KAKAVEPEVEYNVTY
-141 TASEDY
+141 TASEDC

-195 VMGEADVAIEV
+195 VMGEADAVIEV

-246 NIAVNDENK
+246 NIAINDENK

-316 QATFGDV
+316 QATFGDD

-350 SKQYFTPTN
+350 SKQYFRPTN

-560 ETQVMKNAYT
+560 ATQVMKNAYT
-570 NIAHDTQNENYK
+570 NIAHDTEHENYK

-591 SAQVMENINHT
+591 STQVMENINHT

-614 LDSSVW
+614 LDSSIW

-631 HDSEAPEKLEAMLI
+631 HDSEAPEKLEAMLT

-763 AAYSTRNF
+763 AAYTTRNF
-771 YLSSDIDL
+771 YLSNDIDL
-779 TGDELT
+779 TGDDLT
-785 TAKMMWMAGEFSG
+785 TTKMMWMAGEFSG

-826 NLNIKTSNPVEA
+826 NVNIKTSNPVEA

-926 ATDGTTKKDA
+926 ATDGTTKKGGIK

>member
-1 MEEKTIMK
+1 MK

-41 VGTTSSPTTQAPE
+41 GGTTSSPTTQVPE

-126 KAKAVEPEVEYNIIY
+126 KA
-141 TASEDY
+141 
-147 DVKELSATKAKKGQT
+147 
-162 VTFKVEVKNENKE
+162 
-175 LDEVKVN
+175 
-182 GTALTANDGVYSF
+182 
-195 VMGEADVAIEV
+195 
-206 TLKDKAVE
+206 KAVE

-316 QATFGDV
+316 QATFGDN

-383 VEADYTKYTEIKTAD
+383 VEADYTKYIEIKTAD
-398 AMVELLNKKDAING
+398 AMVELLNKKDTVNG

-421 LGGMQVNGRANNSIF
+421 LGGMQVNGRANNSTF

-479 KGTIDSAGF
+479 KGTIDTAGF
-488 SGLLAKEVC
+488 SGLLAKEVS
-497 GPQAKITDCLFEA
+497 GPQTRITDCLFEA

-570 NIAHDTQNENYK
+570 NIAHDTQSENYK
-582 PFNPNGGDI
+582 PFNPEGRDI

-614 LDSSVW
+614 LDSSIW

-631 HDSEAPEKLEAMLI
+631 HDSEAPVKLEAMLT

-744 DGAFEI
+744 DDAFEI
-750 KDVATFKTVFDKG
+750 KDIATFKTVFDKG

-779 TGDELT
+779 TGDDLT

-806 ITGDIS
+806 ITGDIN
-812 WDMFNIIAANGVVR
+812 WDMFNIIAASGVVR
-826 NLNIKTSNPVEA
+826 NVNIKTSNPIEA

-859 VVEKRATNTFAG
+859 VVDERATNTFAG

>member
-1 MEEKTIMK
+1 MK

-41 VGTTSSPTTQAPE
+41 GGTTSSPTTQAPE

-126 KAKAVEPEVEYNIIY
+126 KAKAVEPEVEYNITY

-162 VTFKVEVKNENKE
+162 VTFKVEVKNKNKE

-195 VMGEADVAIEV
+195 VMGEADAVIEV

-246 NIAVNDENK
+246 NIAINDENK

-316 QATFGDV
+316 QATFGDD

-631 HDSEAPEKLEAMLI
+631 HDSEAPEKLEAMLT

-744 DGAFEI
+744 DDAFEI

-763 AAYSTRNF
+763 AAYTTRNF

-779 TGDELT
+779 TGDDLT
-785 TAKMMWMAGEFSG
+785 TTQMMWMAGEFSG

-812 WDMFNIIAANGVVR
+812 WDMFNIIAASGVVR
-826 NLNIKTSNPVEA
+826 NVNIKTSNPVEA

>member
-1 MEEKTIMK
+1 MK

-41 VGTTSSPTTQAPE
+41 GGITSSPTTQAPE

-69 TVTADKTNG
+69 TVTADKTSG

-102 DKVLSGTTYSFKLVE
+102 DKVLNGTTYSFKLVE

-126 KAKAVEPEVEYNIIY
+126 KA
-141 TASEDY
+141 
-147 DVKELSATKAKKGQT
+147 
-162 VTFKVEVKNENKE
+162 
-175 LDEVKVN
+175 
-182 GTALTANDGVYSF
+182 
-195 VMGEADVAIEV
+195 
-206 TLKDKAVE
+206 KAVE

-255 ELSSIKANDV
+255 ELSSVKANDV

-316 QATFGDV
+316 QATFGDD

-336 AKDIGVVNPFADDE
+336 AKDVGVVNPFTDDD

-371 DGKEYKASLNIT
+371 NGKEYKASLNIT

-398 AMVELLNKKDAING
+398 AMVELLNKKDAVNG

-436 VGTIDGRGYTL
+436 VGTLDGRGYTL

-456 SLETDKAT
+456 SQETDKAT

-560 ETQVMKNAYT
+560 GTQVMKNAYT
-570 NIAHDTQNENYK
+570 NIAHDTQSENYK
-582 PFNPNGGDI
+582 PFNPSGGDI

-602 PFDSTLASAYTT
+602 SFDSTLASAYTT
-614 LDSSVW
+614 LDSSIW

-631 HDSEAPEKLEAMLI
+631 HDSEAPEKLEAMLT

-659 TKTATITTSLKYSTE
+659 TKTATITISLKYSTE

-744 DGAFEI
+744 DDAFEI

-763 AAYSTRNF
+763 AAYTTRNF
-771 YLSSDIDL
+771 YLSNDIDL

-785 TAKMMWMAGEFSG
+785 TTKMMWMAGEFSG

-826 NLNIKTSNPVEA
+826 NVNIKTSNPVEA

>member
-1 MEEKTIMK
+1 MK

-41 VGTTSSPTTQAPE
+41 GGITSSPTTQAPE

-78 DVGQTVTLT
+78 DVGQTVALS

-102 DKVLSGTTYSFKLVE
+102 DKVLSGTIYSFKLVE

-126 KAKAVEPEVEYNIIY
+126 RAKAVEPEVEYNITY
-141 TASEDY
+141 AASEDY

-175 LDEVKVN
+175 LDEVKAN

-195 VMGEADVAIEV
+195 VMGETDAVIEV

-336 AKDIGVVNPFADDE
+336 AKDIGVVNPYADDE

-371 DGKEYKASLNIT
+371 NGKEYKASLNIT

-436 VGTIDGRGYTL
+436 VGTLDGRGYTL

-510 KNVQT
+510 KNVQA

-528 STLQNEAKV
+528 STLQSEAKV

-560 ETQVMKNAYT
+560 GTQVMKNAYT

-582 PFNPNGGDI
+582 PFNPEGRDI

-614 LDSSVW
+614 LDSSIW

-631 HDSEAPEKLEAMLI
+631 HDSEAPEKLEAKLT

-744 DGAFEI
+744 DDAFEI

-763 AAYSTRNF
+763 AAYTTRNF
-771 YLSSDIDL
+771 YLPADIDL

-785 TAKMMWMAGEFSG
+785 TTQMMWMAGEFSG

-812 WDMFNIIAANGVVR
+812 WDMFNIIAASGVVR
-826 NLNIKTSNPVEA
+826 NVNIKTSNPIEA

-898 FSNIGS
+898 FSSIGS

-916 TWDGAQNAVV
+916 TWDGAQSAVV

>member
-1 MEEKTIMK
+1 MK

-41 VGTTSSPTTQAPE
+41 GGITSSPTTQAPE
-54 VKKGTVVLSFDNNQG
+54 VKKGTVVLSFDSNQG

-126 KAKAVEPEVEYNIIY
+126 KAKAVEPEVEYNITY
-141 TASEDY
+141 AASEDY

-175 LDEVKVN
+175 LDEVKAN

-195 VMGEADVAIEV
+195 VMGEADAVIEV

-246 NIAVNDENK
+246 NIAINDENK

-284 AIAITLQT
+284 AIAIILQT
-292 KVNLNLSITSDK
+292 KVNLNLYITSDK

-323 QVEGATYVWDGTD
+323 QVEGVTYVWDGTD

-510 KNVQT
+510 KNVQA
-515 GVDWTWARNGVIA
+515 GVDWTWGRNGVIA

-549 MCLPF
+549 MCMPF

-560 ETQVMKNAYT
+560 GTQVMKNAYT

-614 LDSSVW
+614 LDSSIW

-631 HDSEAPEKLEAMLI
+631 HDSEAPEKLEAMLT

-750 KDVATFKTVFDKG
+750 KDVATFKTVFDKD
-763 AAYSTRNF
+763 AAYTTRNF
-771 YLSSDIDL
+771 YLSNDIDL

-785 TAKMMWMAGEFSG
+785 TTLMMWMAGEFSG

-812 WDMFNIIAANGVVR
+812 WDMFNIIAASGVVR
-826 NLNIKTSNPVEA
+826 NVNIKTSNPIEA

-898 FSNIGS
+898 FSSIGS

>member
-1 MEEKTIMK
+1 MK

-41 VGTTSSPTTQAPE
+41 GSTTSSPTTQAPE

-126 KAKAVEPEVEYNIIY
+126 KAKAVEPEVEYNITY
-141 TASEDY
+141 AASEDY

-195 VMGEADVAIEV
+195 VMGEADAVIEV

-246 NIAVNDENK
+246 NIAINDENK

-292 KVNLNLSITSDK
+292 KVNLNLTITSDK

-316 QATFGDV
+316 QATFGDD

-436 VGTIDGRGYTL
+436 VGTLDGRGYTL

-456 SLETDKAT
+456 SQETDKAT

-488 SGLLAKEVC
+488 SGLLAKEVS
-497 GPQAKITDCLFEA
+497 GPQARITDCLFEA

-515 GVDWTWARNGVIA
+515 GVDWTWGRNGVIA

-549 MCLPF
+549 MCMPF

-560 ETQVMKNAYT
+560 GTQVMKNAYT

-591 SAQVMENINHT
+591 STQVMENINHT

-631 HDSEAPEKLEAMLI
+631 HDSEAPEKLEAKLT

-674 TLSDYSYTLDPSDA
+674 TLSDYSYTLDPSDT

-763 AAYSTRNF
+763 AAYTTRNF
-771 YLSSDIDL
+771 YLSNDIDL

-785 TAKMMWMAGEFSG
+785 TTQMMWMAGEFSG

-812 WDMFNIIAANGVVR
+812 WDMFNIIAASGVVR
-826 NLNIKTSNPVEA
+826 NVNIKTSNPVEA

>member
-1 MEEKTIMK
+1 MK

-24 GLVACGPE
+24 GLVACGSE

-41 VGTTSSPTTQAPE
+41 GSTTSSPTTQAPE

-117 GENNVEVTF
+117 GENNVEITF
-126 KAKAVEPEVEYNIIY
+126 KAKAVEPEVEYNITY

-147 DVKELSATKAKKGQT
+147 DVKELSATKAKKSQT

-182 GTALTANDGVYSF
+182 GTALIANDGVYSF
-195 VMGEADVAIEV
+195 VMGEADAVIEV

-222 YTASEDYT
+222 YTVSEDYT

-292 KVNLNLSITSDK
+292 KVNLNLSINSDK

-316 QATFGDV
+316 QATFGDD

-336 AKDIGVVNPFADDE
+336 AKDIGVVNSFADDD

-371 DGKEYKASLNIT
+371 NGKEYKASLNIT

-398 AMVELLNKKDAING
+398 AMIELLNKKDTVNG

-421 LGGMQVNGRANNSIF
+421 LGGMQVNGRANNSTF

-479 KGTIDSAGF
+479 KGTIDTAGF
-488 SGLLAKEVC
+488 SGLLAKEVS
-497 GPQAKITDCLFEA
+497 GPQTRITDCLFEA

-570 NIAHDTQNENYK
+570 NIAHDTQSENYK
-582 PFNPNGGDI
+582 PFNPEGRDI

-614 LDSSVW
+614 LDSSIW

-631 HDSEAPEKLEAMLI
+631 HDSEAPEKLEAMLT

-763 AAYSTRNF
+763 AAYTTRNF

-785 TAKMMWMAGEFSG
+785 TTQMMWMAGEFSG

-826 NLNIKTSNPVEA
+826 NVNIKTSNPVEV